1 MSIILEFFDAKNIF
15 YCFLTV
21 NYDTIVAAGSHFS
34 LFKGT
39 PNAIVAAGF
48 HFSLFKGIPNAIVA
62 AGFHFFVK
70 NSNICRGHTYIKRND
85 KNTSK
90 KVIFYEISFNNTQLL
105 NISERYTT

>member
-1 MSIILEFFDAKNIF
+1 MSIILGFFDAKNIF

-21 NYDTIVAAGSHFS
+21 NYD
-34 LFKGT
+34 
-39 PNAIVAAGF
+39 AIVAAGF

-70 NSNICRGHTYIKRND
+70 NSNISRGHTYIKRND